1 MSIRILLASCAAL
14 SLLAQPG
21 PGPDG
26 GRPMAGRA
34 EARFARAGEQM
45 AFMAHHL
52 KLSEVQKSRMKEL
65 QQKNR
70 PEIQAKQ
77 KAARESHAAFR
88 SALQNPDSQTEQL
101 RKLHQAAADR
111 QFEVALAQRAA
122 KLEVR
127 ALLTPEQRAE
137 ADRMQALGEER
148 RQFRAERM
156 KKAMETRQGRRGM
169 GPGAR
174 PGMGQE

>member
-1 MSIRILLASCAAL
+1 MSIRVLLASCAAL

-21 PGPDG
+21 PGV
-26 GRPMAGRA
+26 GRPMAPRA
-34 EARFARAGEQM
+34 EARMARAGEQM

-52 KLSEVQKSRMKEL
+52 KLSEAQKARMQEL
-65 QQKNR
+65 QKKNR
-70 PEIQAKQ
+70 PEIQAKHKLVQ
-77 KAARESHAAFR
+77 ESRAAFQA
-88 SALQNPDSQTEQL
+88 ALHNPDTSTDQL

-111 QFEVALAQRAA
+111 QFEVALAQRSA

-127 ALLTPEQRAE
+127 AVLTPEQRTE

-156 KKAMETRQGRRGM
+156 KKTMETRQGRRGL

>member
-1 MSIRILLASCAAL
+1 MTIRMLLASFAAL

-26 GRPMAGRA
+26 GRPMPGRA
-34 EARFARAGEQM
+34 QARMARAGEQM

-52 KLSEVQKSRMKEL
+52 KLSETQKARMKEA

-70 PEIQAKQ
+70 PEIQARQ
-77 KAARESHAAFR
+77 KAARESHEAFR
-88 SALQNPDSQTEQL
+88 AALQNPDSQTDQL

-111 QFEVALAQRAA
+111 QLEVALAQRSA

-127 ALLTPEQRAE
+127 ALLTPEQRVE
-137 ADRMQALGEER
+137 SDRMQALGEER
-148 RQFRAERM
+148 RRFRADRM
-156 KKAMETRQGRRGM
+156 KKAMETRQGPRGM

-174 PGMGQE
+174 PGMGRE